1 MPFFCVT
8 KKSRDKFKK
17 SWERKENFKGLSVAK
32 NCLRPES
39 APLKNFEVSFPAYR
53 SAFFC
58 LEKLLLTLE
67 LHEHEQLYILI
78 LHYAWKSFLILK
90 IHIFWT
96 RFFIR
101 KTIYHTTCFRE
112 CEDSSLPLFV
122 LHVCCNVLWTKH
134 WKRK

>member
-1 MPFFCVT
+1 MPKIV
-8 KKSRDKFKK
+8 SD
-17 SWERKENFKGLSVAK
+17 
-32 NCLRPES
+32 LR
-39 APLKNFEVSFPAYR
+39 NFEVSFPAYR

-78 LHYAWKSFLILK
+78 SHYAWKSFLILK

-112 CEDSSLPLFV
+112 CEDSSLPLNLFSCYMFAV
-122 LHVCCNVLWTKH
+122 VWCEPNIERESSRSGDLLPTTCVCCYKIGNIKN
-134 WKRK
+134 KA